1 MAVLLGPE
9 RRERFVTT
17 AYLSPSAGSSELA
30 SRFTF
35 ARQKSKLAGTT
46 HGSFSVIKAE
56 H

>member
-1 MAVLLGPE
+1 MARP
-9 RRERFVTT
+9 TT
-17 AYLSPSAGSSELA
+17 YLSASAGSSELA

-35 ARQKSKLAGTT
+35 ARPKSKLAGTT